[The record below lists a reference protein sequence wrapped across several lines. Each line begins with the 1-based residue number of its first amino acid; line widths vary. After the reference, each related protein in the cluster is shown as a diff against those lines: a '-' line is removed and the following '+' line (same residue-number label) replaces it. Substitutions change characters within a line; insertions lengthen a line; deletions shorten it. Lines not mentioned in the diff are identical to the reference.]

1 MMDSTATGIIVA
13 LAIGSVAL
21 FSLLFVAILF
31 SMRNRWDQ
39 LGNPGS
45 PGNPKQPHDQ
55 HDA

>member
-1 MMDSTATGIIVA
+1 MIDPAATGVVLA

-39 LGNPGS
+39 LGDPSNQ
-45 PGNPKQPHDQ
+45 KQPHDQ

>member
-1 MMDSTATGIIVA
+1 MIDSAATGVVLA

-31 SMRNRWDQ
+31 SMRKRWDQ
-39 LGNPGS
+39 LGNPS
-45 PGNPKQPHDQ
+45 DPKQPHDQ

>member
-1 MMDSTATGIIVA
+1 MMNSTTTGIVIA

-39 LGNPGS
+39 LGNP
-45 PGNPKQPHDQ
+45 KQPHDQ

>member
-1 MMDSTATGIIVA
+1 MIDSAATGVVLA

-21 FSLLFVAILF
+21 LSLLFVAILF

-39 LGNPGS
+39 LGDPNS
-45 PGNPKQPHDQ
+45 PKQPRDQ

>member
-1 MMDSTATGIIVA
+1 MDSTTTGIVIA

-39 LGNPGS
+39 LGDPNS
-45 PGNPKQPHDQ
+45 PKQPRDQ

>member
-1 MMDSTATGIIVA
+1 MIDSAATGVVLA

-21 FSLLFVAILF
+21 LSLLFVAILF

-39 LGNPGS
+39 LGD
-45 PGNPKQPHDQ
+45 PGNPKQPRDQ

>member
-1 MMDSTATGIIVA
+1 MIDSTSTGIIVA

-39 LGNPGS
+39 LGDTNNPQ
-45 PGNPKQPHDQ
+45 QPHDQ

>member
-1 MMDSTATGIIVA
+1 MIDSAATGIVLA

-39 LGNPGS
+39 LGD
-45 PGNPKQPHDQ
+45 PKQPNDQ
-55 HDA
+55 PDA

>member
-1 MMDSTATGIIVA
+1 MIDSTSTGIIVA

-31 SMRNRWDQ
+31 SMRNRWDH
-39 LGNPGS
+39 LGDAS
-45 PGNPKQPHDQ
+45 SPKQPHDQ

>member
-1 MMDSTATGIIVA
+1 MTNSTATGIIIV

-39 LGNPGS
+39 LGNPS
-45 PGNPKQPHDQ
+45 NSKQPHDQ

>member
-1 MMDSTATGIIVA
+1 MDSTTTGIVIA

-39 LGNPGS
+39 LGNPG
-45 PGNPKQPHDQ
+45 NPKQPHDQ

>member
-1 MMDSTATGIIVA
+1 MTTSTATGIIIV

-39 LGNPGS
+39 LGS
-45 PGNPKQPHDQ
+45 PKQPHDQ

>member
-1 MMDSTATGIIVA
+1 MIDPAATGVVLA

-39 LGNPGS
+39 LGD
-45 PGNPKQPHDQ
+45 PKQPRDQ